1 VKFRFHLDQIISN
14 LELIES
20 VLTNQTQFWEI
31 LSLKKE
37 ILKNYYW
44 QMNKKEKSEN
54 TISLK
59 KKLLEYL
66 KKASQ
71 LGKIEQE

>member
-1 VKFRFHLDQIISN
+1 
-14 LELIES
+14 
-20 VLTNQTQFWEI
+20 
-31 LSLKKE
+31 
-37 ILKNYYW
+37 
-44 QMNKKEKSEN
+44 MNKKEKSEN